1 MDTVATIE
9 FCDLAALLKAAKE
22 PDVTFVSFKV
32 ASVFLL
38 SAKNGVPGGSS
49 IVVSVLIAKTGTS
62 GPYDPR
68 SSFIGYCYLESGEN
82 RLRTI
87 RLAIWGLGLDI
98 DSGNDYWTAPVA
110 GVHLN
115 ELRRT
120 TTSRPLNMVNDWKPL
135 TGLP

>member
-38 SAKNGVPGGSS
+38 SAKNGVLSGSG
-49 IVVSVLIAKTGTS
+49 IVVSALIAKTGTS

-68 SSFIGYCYLESGEN
+68 SSFIGYCYLESGSDSLVTVK
-82 RLRTI
+82 RV
-87 RLAIWGLGLDI
+87 IWGLGLDM
-98 DSGNDYWTAPVA
+98 DSSNDYWTASVA
-110 GVHLN
+110 GVRLN
-115 ELRRT
+115 EIRRT
-120 TTSRPLNMVNDWKPL
+120 TTGRPLDMVNDWKPL